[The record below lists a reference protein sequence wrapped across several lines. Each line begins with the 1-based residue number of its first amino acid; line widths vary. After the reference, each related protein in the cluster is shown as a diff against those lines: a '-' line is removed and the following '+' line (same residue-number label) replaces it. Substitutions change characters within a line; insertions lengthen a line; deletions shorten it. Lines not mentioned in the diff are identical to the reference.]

1 MPDSFQGDW
10 IRLQTNSPCQRVM
23 RRHRDLAIAPQW
35 DVDRLHLT
43 RLRTEERRLFRKL
56 GSSTGTWKE
65 LGIFLQAPCGPDS
78 PNFSEKLV
86 RVDVSLLT
94 LLRVFPLRFSN
105 FSPSFYLLLLL
116 CCQLFRSWISR
127 AILSPQRRNSRDAY
141 NLPRRCFRTKLRERL
156 LCEPCNK
163 WSNKAFSELPYKLAA
178 WTAPFPSLFSL
189 IHGLHRKRSYPP
201 RISLARFLQKI
212 NVTAFLSAES
222 VQVQFVASINRSSII
237 RVLHRSRLSISL
249 IVRRKCHTRYNRFLS
264 HLVSSWS
271 IDDGFWTYEEYG
283 QRTG

>member
-1 MPDSFQGDW
+1 MPDCFQGDW

-23 RRHRDLAIAPQW
+23 RRHRVLAIAPQW

-43 RLRTEERRLFRKL
+43 RLRTEKRRLFRKL
-56 GSSTGTWKE
+56 GSSTGSWKE

-78 PNFSEKLV
+78 PNFPEKLV

-94 LLRVFPLRFSN
+94 LLRVSPLRFSN

-127 AILSPQRRNSRDAY
+127 AILSPQRRNSRDEY
-141 NLPRRCFRTKLRERL
+141 DLPRRCFRTKLRERL

-163 WSNKAFSELPYKLAA
+163 WSNKAFSELPYKLPAR
-178 WTAPFPSLFSL
+178 TAPFPSLFSL
-189 IHGLHRKRSYPP
+189 IHGLHRKRSYF
-201 RISLARFLQKI
+201 SCRFLGKI
-212 NVTAFLSAES
+212 NVAAFLSAGS
-222 VQVQFVASINRSSII
+222 VQVQLVASINRSSII
-237 RVLHRSRLSISL
+237 RGFHRSRLSRSS
-249 IVRRKCHTRYNRFLS
+249 IVRRRRHTRYNPFLN

-271 IDDGFWTYEEYG
+271 VGDSFWAYEEYG

>member
-1 MPDSFQGDW
+1 MPDSFQDDW

-23 RRHRDLAIAPQW
+23 RRHRDLAIASQW

-56 GSSTGTWKE
+56 GSSTGSWKE
-65 LGIFLQAPCGPDS
+65 LGIFLQTPCGPDS
-78 PNFSEKLV
+78 SNFPEKLV

-94 LLRVFPLRFSN
+94 LLRVSPLRFSN

-141 NLPRRCFRTKLRERL
+141 NLPRRCFGTKLRERL

-178 WTAPFPSLFSL
+178 WTASFPSLSSL

-201 RISLARFLQKI
+201 RISLAGSYNKLTLR
-212 NVTAFLSAES
+212 
-222 VQVQFVASINRSSII
+222 RSF
-237 RVLHRSRLSISL
+237 RLKVS
-249 IVRRKCHTRYNRFLS
+249 KY
-264 HLVSSWS
+264 SSWLRS
-271 IDDGFWTYEEYG
+271 TEVSTDYPRFPPISVIRIFDRPT
-283 QRTG
+283 